1 MTKIIPSKKIHSI
14 EEARIV
20 AKRRMPKLM
29 FDFVDGASG
38 DEKLCENN
46 SKALDQIRLQPKV
59 LRNVEKRIIKK
70 DVLGLEYDQPFGF
83 APMGMCNLTW
93 PGADKMLAEESLSNN
108 IPMCV
113 SMASSTSLE
122 KMHDLSKGNV
132 WLQLYNFQ
140 DEEFVMELLERAEY
154 TGYKVAILTVDVPI
168 QFRRAKDNK
177 NGFTVPF
184 KLGLKQFIDFATHPN
199 WSISTLL
206 GGIPKP
212 MNYETSK
219 RGNKFIRSESRGA
232 TDWNT
237 LQRIRER
244 WKGKLIIKGV
254 MSPDDALKI
263 KSEGADAIQIS
274 NHGGRQLDSAL
285 SSIEALPIIRNVL
298 GKDFP
303 IIFDSGIRSGSD
315 IIRALAMGAD
325 FTMIGRPLMY
335 GIGADGARGL
345 KRVVDIIKDELSTA
359 LGLVGLTD
367 IKDISS
373 DIIAE
378 RFIMD
383 FKY

>member
-1 MTKIIPSKKIHSI
+1 MTNITPSKRIHSV
-14 EEARIV
+14 EEARLV
-20 AKRRMPKLM
+20 AKKRVPKLM

-70 DVLGLEYDQPFGF
+70 DILGFEYDQPFGF

-122 KMHDLSKGNV
+122 QMYEYSKGHV

-140 DEEFVMELLERAEY
+140 DEEFVMELLERAEK

-168 QFRRAKDNK
+168 QFRRAKDNR

-184 KLGLKQFIDFATHPN
+184 NLGVKQFIDFATHTN

-212 MNYETSK
+212 INYETSK
-219 RGNKFIRSESRGA
+219 RGNKFVISESRGA
-232 TDWNT
+232 TDWVS
-237 LQRIRER
+237 LKIIRVK
-244 WKGKLIIKGV
+244 WIGKLIIKGV
-254 MSPDDALKI
+254 MSPEDALKI
-263 KSEGADAIQIS
+263 KSEGADAIQVS
-274 NHGGRQLDSAL
+274 NHGGRQLDSAT
-285 SSIEALPIIRNVL
+285 SSIEALPIIRNAL
-298 GKDFP
+298 GKDYP
-303 IIFDSGIRSGSD
+303 IIFDSGIRGGSD
-315 IIRALAMGAD
+315 IVRALALGAD
-325 FTMIGRPLMY
+325 FTMVGRPLMY
-335 GIGADGARGL
+335 GIGADGAKGL

-378 RFIMD
+378 RFIRD

>member
-1 MTKIIPSKKIHSI
+1 MKNILPSKKIHSI
-14 EEARIV
+14 EEARNL
-20 AKRRMPKLM
+20 ARKRVPRLM

-38 DEKLCENN
+38 DEKLYENN
-46 SKALDQIRLQPKV
+46 SIALDQIRLQPKV
-59 LRNVEKRIIKK
+59 LRNVEKRSIKK
-70 DVLGLEYDQPFGF
+70 NILDFEYNQPFGF

-93 PGADKMLAEESLSNN
+93 PKADEMLACESSHNN

-122 KMHDLSKGNV
+122 KMYDLSKGHV

-140 DEEFVMELLERAEY
+140 DEDFVMELLERAEK

-168 QFRRAKDNK
+168 QFRRAKDDR

-184 KLGLKQFIDFATHPN
+184 NIGLKQFLDFATHPT

-219 RGNKFIRSESRGA
+219 KGNKFVRSESRGA

-237 LQRIRER
+237 LKRIRER

-254 MSPDDALKI
+254 MSSDDAIKI
-263 KSEGADAIQIS
+263 KSEGADAIQVS
-274 NHGGRQLDSAL
+274 NHGGRQLESATT
-285 SSIEALPIIRNVL
+285 SIEALPLIRNAV

-303 IIFDSGIRSGSD
+303 IIFDSGIRGGSD
-315 IIRALAMGAD
+315 IVRALALGAD
-325 FTMIGRPLMY
+325 FTMVGRPLMY
-335 GIGADGARGL
+335 GIGADGAKGL
-345 KRVVDIIKDELSTA
+345 RRVVDIIKDELSTS

-378 RFIMD
+378 RFIRE

>member
-1 MTKIIPSKKIHSI
+1 MTDVTASKKIHSV
-14 EEARIV
+14 EEARIF
-20 AKRRMPKLM
+20 AKRRVPKLM

-70 DVLGLEYDQPFGF
+70 NILGLEYDQPFGF

-93 PGADKMLAEESLSNN
+93 PGADKMLAKESLSNN

-122 KMHDLSKGNV
+122 KMYEHSKGNV

-140 DEEFVMELLERAEY
+140 DEEFVMELLERADK

-168 QFRRAKDNK
+168 QFRRAKDNR

-184 KLGLKQFIDFATHPN
+184 NLGVKQFIDFATHPS

-219 RGNKFIRSESRGA
+219 RGNKFVRSESRGA

-237 LQRIRER
+237 LKRIREK

-263 KSEGADAIQIS
+263 KAEGADAIQVS
-274 NHGGRQLDSAL
+274 NHGGRQLDSAT

-298 GKDFP
+298 GKEFP
-303 IIFDSGIRSGSD
+303 IIFDSGIRGGSD
-315 IIRALAMGAD
+315 IVRALAMGAD

-335 GIGADGARGL
+335 GIGADGAKGL
-345 KRVVDIIKDELSTA
+345 KRVVNIIKDELSTA

-378 RFIMD
+378 RFIRD

>member
-1 MTKIIPSKKIHSI
+1 MTEVTASKKIHSV
-14 EEARIV
+14 EEARIF
-20 AKRRMPKLM
+20 AKRRVPKLM

-70 DVLGLEYDQPFGF
+70 NILGLNYDQPFGF

-93 PGADKMLAEESLSNN
+93 PGADKMLAKESLSNN

-122 KMHDLSKGNV
+122 KMYEHSKGNV

-140 DEEFVMELLERAEY
+140 DEEFVMELLERADK

-168 QFRRAKDNK
+168 QFRRAKDNR

-184 KLGLKQFIDFATHPN
+184 NLGVKQFIDFATHPS

-219 RGNKFIRSESRGA
+219 RGNKFVRSESRGA

-237 LQRIRER
+237 LKRIREK

-263 KSEGADAIQIS
+263 KAEGADAIQVS
-274 NHGGRQLDSAL
+274 NHGGRQLDSAT

-298 GKDFP
+298 GKEFP
-303 IIFDSGIRSGSD
+303 IIFDSGIRGGSD
-315 IIRALAMGAD
+315 IVRALAMGAD

-335 GIGADGARGL
+335 GIGADGAKGL
-345 KRVVDIIKDELSTA
+345 KRVVDIIKNELSTA

-378 RFIMD
+378 RFIRD